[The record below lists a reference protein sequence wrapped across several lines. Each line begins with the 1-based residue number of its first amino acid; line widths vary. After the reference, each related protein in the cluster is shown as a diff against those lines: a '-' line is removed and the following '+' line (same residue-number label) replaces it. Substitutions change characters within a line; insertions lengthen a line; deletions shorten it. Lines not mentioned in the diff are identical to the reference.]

1 LATAALGSGI
11 DAASKD
17 SAVVASIALPHG
29 VPVDVIRK
37 ALLRAA
43 NARQARRSAPRSTP
57 SPSRRAGDERNQ
69 ITAICCIVC
78 SRVSERPLMAAEG
91 EAEGEG
97 IVICPHCLAEGDID
111 AKLERHA
118 ARLESRSRWLRA
130 LIGRLEVP
138 SPAVLKEFAGP
149 EDTEQAAVFWDSLS
163 DLLDESELLPINQA
177 AHRLVSLLQEY
188 RGAWPLI
195 KSDAEVDPEP
205 GKALAAALVKRR
217 EFFGL
222 GADL

>member
-1 LATAALGSGI
+1 MMNDKVELKAT
-11 DAASKD
+11 K
-17 SAVVASIALPHG
+17 LP
-29 VPVDVIRK
+29 
-37 ALLRAA
+37 
-43 NARQARRSAPRSTP
+43 
-57 SPSRRAGDERNQ
+57 DEIN
-69 ITAICCIVC
+69 AICCVACNDI
-78 SRVSERPLMAAEG
+78 SERPLMAAEG
-91 EAEGEG
+91 EAEGQG

-163 DLLDESELLPINQA
+163 DLLDESKLLPINQA
-177 AHRLVSLLQEY
+177 AHRLVSLMQEY

-195 KSDAEVDPEP
+195 KSDAEVDPER

-217 EFFGL
+217 EYGYGVTLASGTLCPHCSRSLRVTAVRHIDESGFDIICESCH
-222 GADL
+222 ADIIRAERR

>member
-1 LATAALGSGI
+1 MTDGKIKLKAT
-11 DAASKD
+11 K
-17 SAVVASIALPHG
+17 LP
-29 VPVDVIRK
+29 D
-37 ALLRAA
+37 
-43 NARQARRSAPRSTP
+43 
-57 SPSRRAGDERNQ
+57 Q

-78 SRVSERPLMAAEG
+78 SRVSERPLIAAEG

-149 EDTEQAAVFWDSLS
+149 EDTEQAAVLWDSLN
-163 DLLDESELLPINQA
+163 DLLDESDLPLSRA
-177 AHRLVSLLQEY
+177 AHRLASLLQEY
-188 RGAWPLI
+188 RGAWPL

-205 GKALAAALVKRR
+205 GKALAAAPAKRR
-217 EFFGL
+217 ECGYRVTLASGTLCPHCSRSLRVTAVRHIDESGFDIICESCH
-222 GADL
+222 ADIIRAERR

>member
-1 LATAALGSGI
+1 MTDGKIKLKAT
-11 DAASKD
+11 K
-17 SAVVASIALPHG
+17 LP
-29 VPVDVIRK
+29 D
-37 ALLRAA
+37 
-43 NARQARRSAPRSTP
+43 
-57 SPSRRAGDERNQ
+57 Q

-78 SRVSERPLMAAEG
+78 SRVSERPLIAAEG

-149 EDTEQAAVFWDSLS
+149 EDTEQAAVLWDSLN
-163 DLLDESELLPINQA
+163 DLLDESDLPLSRA
-177 AHRLVSLLQEY
+177 AHRLASLLQEY

-205 GKALAAALVKRR
+205 GKALAAALAKRR
-217 EFFGL
+217 EYGYRVTLASGTLCPHCSRSLRVTAVRHIDESGFDIICESCH
-222 GADL
+222 ADIIRAERR